1 MRGAPLVS
9 WVFTVSCD
17 VPPLEVVVVVDV
29 ELVAVVVVVVLVVGD
44 VEALVTVV
52 VVVVVACVVVV
63 DEAVEVEDIVDE
75 AVLVDVELV
84 AVVVVVII
92 VVAAV
97 VVVEVEVTQ
106 FMTAVRVVSLVT
118 ETALGLPVLPL
129 SSQWSKEQE
138 PYPLTRRLYDWPL
151 LRVNVTGVNPL
162 PTVTPFWVSTVL

>member
-1 MRGAPLVS
+1 M
-9 WVFTVSCD
+9 
-17 VPPLEVVVVVDV
+17 
-29 ELVAVVVVVVLVVGD
+29 
-44 VEALVTVV
+44 
-52 VVVVVACVVVV
+52 
-63 DEAVEVEDIVDE
+63 EVEDIVDE
-75 AVLVDVELV
+75 AVVVDVELV

>member
-1 MRGAPLVS
+1 M
-9 WVFTVSCD
+9 
-17 VPPLEVVVVVDV
+17 PPVEVLVVVDV
-29 ELVAVVVVVVLVVGD
+29 ELVAVIVVVVLVVGD

-63 DEAVEVEDIVDE
+63 VACVVVVDEAVEVEDIVDE
-75 AVLVDVELV
+75 AVVVDVELV

-106 FMTAVRVVSLVT
+106 FMTAVNWVSLVT

-138 PYPLTRRLYDWPL
+138 PNPLTRRLYDWPL
-151 LRVNVTGVNPL
+151 LRVNVAGVNPL
-162 PTVTPFWVSTVL
+162 ATVTPFWDSTVL

>member
-1 MRGAPLVS
+1 MLPI
-9 WVFTVSCD
+9 
-17 VPPLEVVVVVDV
+17 EVVVVVDE

-63 DEAVEVEDIVDE
+63 DEAEVEDIVDE
-75 AVLVDVELV
+75 AVVVDVELV

-106 FMTAVRVVSLVT
+106 FMTAVNWVSLVT

-138 PYPLTRRLYDWPL
+138 PNPLTRRLYDWPL
-151 LRVNVTGVNPL
+151 LRVNVAGVNPL
-162 PTVTPFWVSTVL
+162 ATVTPFWDSTVL

>member
-1 MRGAPLVS
+1 
-9 WVFTVSCD
+9 
-17 VPPLEVVVVVDV
+17 
-29 ELVAVVVVVVLVVGD
+29 
-44 VEALVTVV
+44 
-52 VVVVVACVVVV
+52 
-63 DEAVEVEDIVDE
+63 
-75 AVLVDVELV
+75 
-84 AVVVVVII
+84 
-92 VVAAV
+92 
-97 VVVEVEVTQ
+97 VTQ